1 MNRKRLQDILWIF
14 LLISSLLT
22 AANVSR
28 AEGNNTGKAGDVLL
42 LLIPAAAYGTA
53 FFLDDKGG
61 KTQFYKSFLT
71 NLGVTL
77 ALKFSVNKERPD
89 QSGNDSFPSLH
100 TSATF
105 QSAAF
110 IQKRYGWKYA
120 IPAYAGATFVG
131 YSRVYARKHYV
142 EDVVAGAVIG
152 ILSSYYFTTPYKTVT
167 VTPVA
172 GNGFYGLTINKIW

>member
-1 MNRKRLQDILWIF
+1 M
-14 LLISSLLT
+14 ISSLLT
-22 AANVSR
+22 TANVSG
-28 AEGNNTGKAGDVLL
+28 AGENNTEKAGDVLL

-53 FFLDDKGG
+53 FFLDDKSG
-61 KTQFYKSFLT
+61 KIQFYKSFLT

-77 ALKFSVNKERPD
+77 ALKFSINKERPD
-89 QSGNDSFPSLH
+89 QSSNDSFPSLH

-120 IPAYAGATFVG
+120 IPAYAGATFAG

-152 ILSSYYFTTPYKTVT
+152 IFSSYYFTTPYKTVT
-167 VTPVA
+167 VTPVV
-172 GNGFYGLTINKIW
+172 GNGVYGLTINRIW